1 MKTETLETRVNGF
14 FRELRKQGFI
24 AKRNVQSCCRSCAN
38 LGEVGEKPL
47 VWSFGGQGSAVSIKG
62 DEAYLANSKDGT
74 VDSFY
79 LYHDNLTSEDGLN
92 ENGVKFLRL
101 AAKYEVP
108 IIWDA
113 TDFKAIEVVTTTRK
127 GN

>member
-1 MKTETLETRVNGF
+1 
-14 FRELRKQGFI
+14 
-24 AKRNVQSCCRSCAN
+24 